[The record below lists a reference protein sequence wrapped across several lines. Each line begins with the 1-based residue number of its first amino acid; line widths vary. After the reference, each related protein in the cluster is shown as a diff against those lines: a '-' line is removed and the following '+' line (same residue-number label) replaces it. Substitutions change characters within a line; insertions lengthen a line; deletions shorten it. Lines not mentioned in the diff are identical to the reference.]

1 MYGSVGCSIVSNP
14 REDQLE
20 MEVYQPL
27 TPERP
32 FAVGV
37 ATVGVA
43 TVGVA
48 TVGVATV
55 GVATVGVG
63 VATVGVVGVAVVV
76 AAVELL
82 LILSPRRGSGP
93 DD

>member
-55 GVATVGVG
+55 GVATVGV
-63 VATVGVVGVAVVV
+63 ATVGVVV

>member
-55 GVATVGVG
+55 GVG